1 MHATHRSKRM
11 AGLIRAEV
19 AAMLLYDLKDPCIGF
34 TTVTDV
40 QLSRDL
46 YHAKIFVSVLGSQQ
60 QQKDTLN
67 GLSSAAGFV
76 RREIS
81 HRLKLRTTPE
91 FRFVLDR
98 SSETSAR
105 IEQLIEKTKLERQPN
120 SSLASEAEHR
130 QDVADGMNNE

>member
-19 AAMLLYDLKDPCIGF
+19 AAMLLYDLRDPCIGF

-46 YHAKIFVSVLGSQQ
+46 RHAKIFFSVLGSQQ
-60 QQKDTLN
+60 QRKDTLK
-67 GLSSAAGFV
+67 GLSSAVGFV
-76 RREIS
+76 RHEIS

-98 SSETSAR
+98 SAETSAR
-105 IEQLIEKTKLERQPN
+105 IEELIEKTKLER
-120 SSLASEAEHR
+120 
-130 QDVADGMNNE
+130 